1 MTAIV
6 SDVFMDR
13 VLPLIIA
20 RASFSAMHPLEWGA
34 LELVVLGVLTQ
45 VGLEFYRHR
54 GTACPS
60 PSAAGWKHLPSRG
73 KPLEVLAPRDRQFI
87 AFSQVAIIVM
97 TFHYLQFMRACWA
110 TFRVSGSVERSNFE
124 LNVGISIS
132 QLACVPNA
140 QRHARRPVGR
150 VCATIRAVRSSAI
163 VVRGC

>member
-97 TFHYLQFMRACWA
+97 TFHYLQFMA
-110 TFRVSGSVERSNFE
+110 SMLGN
-124 LNVGISIS
+124 IS
-132 QLACVPNA
+132 
-140 QRHARRPVGR
+140 R
-150 VCATIRAVRSSAI
+150 
-163 VVRGC
+163 